1 MRLVRPDRK
10 EKFSLFQVGINDY
23 SASPLRGCVNDVLH
37 LDDMLAGAQWKPANA
52 YRLFDKRATQMMIR
66 TGMRWLMQ
74 QRTQTLIFQYSG
86 HGTILKDQNGD
97 EPSGIDGAI
106 CPVDY
111 HLGRYIIDDEF
122 RDMAKLLTPGQRL
135 ILLFDCCYSGA
146 SQRGGALG
154 MIRNLFNWRTRKRYV
169 RAEAVIPGDATYD
182 ATKKV
187 TFNDSESVLIATAQ
201 PNELCDDA
209 WISGKYRGAGT
220 YALMTAWSK
229 LGLKAS
235 YEDVMALG
243 NEWLAQNGHSHRLMF
258 GGKKERYSTPF
269 LT

>member
-10 EKFSLFQVGINDY
+10 ERFSLLQVGINDY
-23 SASPLRGCVNDVLH
+23 PTSPLRGCVNDIWHVDEMLY
-37 LDDMLAGAQWKPANA
+37 LAGWRPAA
-52 YRLFDKRATQMMIR
+52 SYELFDKRATQMMIR

-86 HGTILKDQNGD
+86 HGTILRDQSGD
-97 EPSGIDGAI
+97 EPSGIDGAL

-111 HLGRYIIDDEF
+111 HLGRYILDDEIGA
-122 RDMAKLLTPGQRL
+122 MADLLAPGQRL

-146 SQRGGALG
+146 SQRGSALG
-154 MIRNLFNWRTRKRYV
+154 MIRNLFNWRTRKRFV
-169 RAEAVIPGDATYD
+169 RSDAVIPGDIEYD
-182 ATKKV
+182 ARKKV
-187 TFNDSESVLIATAQ
+187 TFNDSDSILIATAQ

-209 WISGKYRGAGT
+209 WIAGKYRGAGT
-220 YALMTAWSK
+220 YALMFAWSR

-243 NEWLAQNGHSHRLMF
+243 NEWLADNGHAHRLMY
-258 GGKKERYSTPF
+258 GGKKERYSAPF